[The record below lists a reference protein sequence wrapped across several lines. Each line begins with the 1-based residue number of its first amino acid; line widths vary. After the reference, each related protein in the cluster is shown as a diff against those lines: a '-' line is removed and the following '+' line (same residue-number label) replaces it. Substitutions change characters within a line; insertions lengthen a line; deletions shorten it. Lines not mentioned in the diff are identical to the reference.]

1 MTHMV
6 CLGEPTENMFLLIGV
21 AINKKYF
28 QGKQTAF
35 VLLKWNSD
43 ESVEEINM

>member
-1 MTHMV
+1 M
-6 CLGEPTENMFLLIGV
+6 C
-21 AINKKYF
+21 KKYF
-28 QGKQTAF
+28 QGKKTAF